1 MNDAA
6 AATPASKRGRDPKD
20 YRRREAQPPATPPP
34 PASGTTDDGDG
45 GSGRGTH
52 LRLAPLAVLV
62 FYNVS
67 GGPFGI
73 EAAVR
78 AGGNLYAILGFVLL
92 PLVWSVPEALIT
104 AELGSAYPE
113 AGGGM
118 AWVEEAFGTKAGLAC
133 GYLSWV
139 AGATDNAIYPSL
151 FLEYATSI
159 LEPTA
164 SDDGGGGRGVSVD
177 EGWSRFAFITALS
190 LILAG
195 INCTGLQIVG
205 TGSVVV
211 CVVSM
216 SPFVVMCL
224 FGIPQL
230 HPSQWFQTPDRDRTT
245 ADLLFD
251 GGMTEAELLPGPV
264 PLVGPGGVVWRV
276 LLNNLFWNL
285 NSFDSA
291 ASFAGEVRGSE
302 LATTWP
308 HGMLLGLGMVYIG
321 YLLPLLVATGA
332 TASTDWA
339 DGHLA
344 TVAAEIAGPWLGHWV
359 VFAAGVS
366 NLALFEAE
374 MSSDA
379 YLLMG
384 MAERGALPQR
394 LAGRGSHSGAPLYGI
409 AIGTAMVVAMGAL
422 DLSRLIESLN
432 VVYGLSLIMEYAAFV
447 KLRWRGDFSGQSLT
461 FRMPGRRWAAALLV
475 LPPCALT
482 LALFCFASWAT
493 YAWTATVLTLGAVIH
508 GALVIARRRQWC
520 DFAPPPPVRRS
531 QGGVGAGAA
540 AAAEAE
546 IEMLWPASTAP

>member
-164 SDDGGGGRGVSVD
+164 PDDGGGGRGVSVD

-224 FGIPQL
+224 FGIP
-230 HPSQWFQTPDRDRTT
+230 
-245 ADLLFD
+245 
-251 GGMTEAELLPGPV
+251 
-264 PLVGPGGVVWRV
+264 
-276 LLNNLFWNL
+276 
-285 NSFDSA
+285 
-291 ASFAGEVRGSE
+291 
-302 LATTWP
+302 
-308 HGMLLGLGMVYIG
+308 
-321 YLLPLLVATGA
+321 
-332 TASTDWA
+332 
-339 DGHLA
+339 
-344 TVAAEIAGPWLGHWV
+344 
-359 VFAAGVS
+359 
-366 NLALFEAE
+366 
-374 MSSDA
+374 
-379 YLLMG
+379 
-384 MAERGALPQR
+384 
-394 LAGRGSHSGAPLYGI
+394 
-409 AIGTAMVVAMGAL
+409 
-422 DLSRLIESLN
+422 
-432 VVYGLSLIMEYAAFV
+432 
-447 KLRWRGDFSGQSLT
+447 
-461 FRMPGRRWAAALLV
+461 
-475 LPPCALT
+475 
-482 LALFCFASWAT
+482 
-493 YAWTATVLTLGAVIH
+493 
-508 GALVIARRRQWC
+508 
-520 DFAPPPPVRRS
+520 
-531 QGGVGAGAA
+531 
-540 AAAEAE
+540 
-546 IEMLWPASTAP
+546 